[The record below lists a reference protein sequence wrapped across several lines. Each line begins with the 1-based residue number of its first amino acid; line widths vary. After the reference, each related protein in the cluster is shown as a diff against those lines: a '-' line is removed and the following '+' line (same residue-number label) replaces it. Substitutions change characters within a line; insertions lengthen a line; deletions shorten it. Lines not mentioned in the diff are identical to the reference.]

1 MSNKTYE
8 GRSMEYSTDK
18 FYSCKYDRAFKEVFL
33 KERNKDL
40 LKVLLESILKLKI
53 KGIKLIPNELNEE
66 NLLVRRKTLDALIE
80 TDIGK
85 IGIEVNSNNRPY
97 VHLRNMA
104 YICDLYASYTLSG
117 EKYTDKVDI
126 IQINLSYELGINHKK
141 LSIYKIMDDEENLY
155 VNNFKIYEI
164 NMDYYLKLWYDKNE
178 KEIKENEYLVML
190 GLDKEELEA
199 FSKKIKNEKVE
210 KYMSEIKKVNGKTV
224 FKRFIS
230 YEQDKEFI
238 KNSELSEAKD
248 EGIKEGIKE
257 GSYDKQIEIA
267 KNLLNENMDIKT
279 ISKVTGLSIENINKL
294 KIK

>member
-1 MSNKTYE
+1 
-8 GRSMEYSTDK
+8 MEYSTDK

-248 EGIKEGIKE
+248 EGIKEG
-257 GSYDKQIEIA
+257 SYDKQIEIA

>member
-1 MSNKTYE
+1 
-8 GRSMEYSTDK
+8 MEYSTDK

-40 LKVLLESILKLKI
+40 LKVLLESILKLNI
-53 KGIKLIPNELNEE
+53 KEIKLIPNELNEE

-141 LSIYKIMDDEENLY
+141 ISIYKIMDEEENLY

-178 KEIKENEYLVML
+178 KEIRENEYLVML

-199 FSKKIKNEKVE
+199 FSKIIKNEKVE

-248 EGIKEGIKE
+248 EGIKEG
-257 GSYDKQIEIA
+257 SYDKQIEIA

>member
-1 MSNKTYE
+1 
-8 GRSMEYSTDK
+8 MEYSTDK

-199 FSKKIKNEKVE
+199 FSKKKKMKRWKN
-210 KYMSEIKKVNGKTV
+210 I
-224 FKRFIS
+224 
-230 YEQDKEFI
+230 
-238 KNSELSEAKD
+238 
-248 EGIKEGIKE
+248 
-257 GSYDKQIEIA
+257 
-267 KNLLNENMDIKT
+267 
-279 ISKVTGLSIENINKL
+279 
-294 KIK
+294 

>member
-1 MSNKTYE
+1 
-8 GRSMEYSTDK
+8 MEYSTDK

>member
-1 MSNKTYE
+1 
-8 GRSMEYSTDK
+8 MEYSTDK

-53 KGIKLIPNELNEE
+53 KEIKLIPNELNEE

-104 YICDLYASYTLSG
+104 YICDLYASYTLSK

>member
-1 MSNKTYE
+1 
-8 GRSMEYSTDK
+8 MEYSTDK

-210 KYMSEIKKVNGKTV
+210 KYMSEIKKLNGKTV

-248 EGIKEGIKE
+248 EGIKE

>member
-1 MSNKTYE
+1 
-8 GRSMEYSTDK
+8 MEYSTDK

-199 FSKKIKNEKVE
+199 FSKIIKNEKVE

>member
-1 MSNKTYE
+1 
-8 GRSMEYSTDK
+8 MEYSTDK

-199 FSKKIKNEKVE
+199 FSKIIKNEKVE

-248 EGIKEGIKE
+248 EGIKEG
-257 GSYDKQIEIA
+257 SYDKQIEIA

>member
-1 MSNKTYE
+1 
-8 GRSMEYSTDK
+8 MEYSTDK

-257 GSYDKQIEIA
+257 GAYDKQIEIA